1 MRRAL
6 WVCLALTALA
16 MPAEAQVK
24 VRVSKDVVFAAEQ
37 GDARAQTKLGYMHE
51 RGLRVPQDYLLAAM
65 WYHRAAVQG
74 EPHGQHRLGILFNK
88 GFGVQLDLIE
98 AYKWLNLAAAGVGRN
113 ERDYYTRMRNAVA
126 SKLTYAELTE
136 AQRRASHWQPVL
148 ER

>member
-1 MRRAL
+1 
-6 WVCLALTALA
+6 
-16 MPAEAQVK
+16 
-24 VRVSKDVVFAAEQ
+24 
-37 GDARAQTKLGYMHE
+37 MHE

-65 WYHRAAVQG
+65 WYQRAAMQG

-98 AYKWLNLAAAGVGRN
+98 AYKWLNLAAAGVGRG

-136 AQRRASHWQPVL
+136 AQRRSSHWQPVL